1 MNFQFDAKS
10 VSYEEA
16 LGGDIVQ
23 VSFEENP
30 DDDPLNPTSCSL
42 CLTINYEFPPSH
54 IDFEWCD
61 GNDYAGGAE
70 AIKYSISNS
79 EFIVWL
85 DTDASIKVNF
95 STNTSRYKKIVS
107 LLLKELGESVNA

>member
-1 MNFQFDAKS
+1 MNFEFDAKS

-23 VSFEENP
+23 VHFEENP

-42 CLTINYEFPPSH
+42 CLSINYEFPPSR
-54 IDFEWCD
+54 IDCEWCD
-61 GNDYAGGAE
+61 GNDYDGGAE
-70 AIKYSISNS
+70 AIKYSIRNS

-85 DTDASIKVNF
+85 DNGMRVKVNF
-95 STNTSRYKKIVS
+95 STNTSRLKKIER
-107 LLLKELGESVNA
+107 LLRKELGEPVNA

>member
-1 MNFQFDAKS
+1 MNFEFTAKS

-16 LGGDIVQ
+16 LDGDIVQ

-30 DDDPLNPTSCSL
+30 DDDPLNPKSCSL
-42 CLTINYEFPPSH
+42 YLAINYEFPPCH
-54 IDFEWCD
+54 IDFSWCD
-61 GNDYAGGAE
+61 GNDYDGGAK

-85 DTDASIKVNF
+85 DNESRIKVNF
-95 STNTSRYKKIVS
+95 STNASCYKKIAS
-107 LLLKELGESVNA
+107 LLHNELGESVKV

>member
-42 CLTINYEFPPSH
+42 CLTINYEFPQSH
-54 IDFEWCD
+54 IGFEWCD
-61 GNDYAGGAE
+61 GNNYDGGAE
-70 AIKYSISNS
+70 AIKYSIRNS

-85 DTDASIKVNF
+85 DNDAIIKVNF
-95 STNTSRYKKIVS
+95 STNTSRYKNIVS
-107 LLLKELGESVNA
+107 LLRKELGKSVNA

>member
-30 DDDPLNPTSCSL
+30 DDDPLNPSSYSL
-42 CLTINYEFPPSH
+42 CFTINYEFPLSH

-61 GNDYAGGAE
+61 GND
-70 AIKYSISNS
+70 
-79 EFIVWL
+79 
-85 DTDASIKVNF
+85 
-95 STNTSRYKKIVS
+95 
-107 LLLKELGESVNA
+107 

>member
-42 CLTINYEFPPSH
+42 CLTISQKPP
-54 IDFEWCD
+54 
-61 GNDYAGGAE
+61 AKPE
-70 AIKYSISNS
+70 A
-79 EFIVWL
+79 
-85 DTDASIKVNF
+85 
-95 STNTSRYKKIVS
+95 
-107 LLLKELGESVNA
+107 

>member
-10 VSYEEA
+10 VTYVEG
-16 LGGDIVQ
+16 LGGDIAQ
-23 VSFEENP
+23 VTFEENP

-42 CLTINYEFPPSH
+42 CLTINYEFPPSR
-54 IDFEWCD
+54 IDVEWCD
-61 GNDYAGGAE
+61 GNDYDGGAE

-107 LLLKELGESVNA
+107 LLRKELGESVNA

>member
-1 MNFQFDAKS
+1 M
-10 VSYEEA
+10 SYAEA

-23 VSFEENP
+23 ISFEENP

-42 CLTINYEFPPSH
+42 CLAINYEFPPSR
-54 IDFEWCD
+54 INFEWCD
-61 GNDYAGGAE
+61 GNDYEGGVE

-85 DTDASIKVNF
+85 DTDVSIKVNF
-95 STNTSRYKKIVS
+95 STNTSSYKKIVS
-107 LLLKELGESVNA
+107 LLRKELGESVNA

>member
-30 DDDPLNPTSCSL
+30 DDDPLNPSSCSL
-42 CLTINYEFPPSH
+42 CFTINYEFPPSH

-61 GNDYAGGAE
+61 GNDYAGGVE

-107 LLLKELGESVNA
+107 LLRKELGESVNA

>member
-1 MNFQFDAKS
+1 MNFQFDAKY

-16 LGGDIVQ
+16 LGGEIVQ

-30 DDDPLNPTSCSL
+30 DDDPLNPSSCSL
-42 CLTINYEFPPSH
+42 CFTINYEFPPSH

-85 DTDASIKVNF
+85 DTDANIKVNF